1 MPLPLKQQL
10 DILLRGVAEVLP
22 KDELERKIAQSIKE
36 NRPLIVKQGF
46 DPSAPDLHI
55 GHAVSIRKL
64 KQFQELGHTVVF
76 LIGDF
81 TGMVGDPSERSA
93 TRPRMTRE
101 EVMKNADTYK
111 RQVFKILDP
120 EKTVI
125 RFNSE
130 WLGKLDIYQILEL
143 TAHHTVARMLERDDF
158 EKRYKSGK
166 PITMLEFL
174 YPLLQAYDS
183 VALKCDV
190 EMGGTD
196 QKFNLLLGR
205 QLQQEYKQ
213 TGQIVFMMPLLAGTD
228 GVEKMSKSLGN
239 YIGINDPPEEIYG
252 RTMSIPDQQIYPYF
266 ELATDVDYAELAN
279 IKTAL
284 NDGNINPRD
293 LKRRLAREIVTLYHS
308 REAAKTAEEKFDLL
322 FIKKD
327 VPDDISEYK
336 HVKGEILL
344 CRLIALSGA
353 TSSSGEAKRM
363 MKQGGVKI
371 DGNRISDPLFVIK
384 FEKPMILQV
393 GKRKFMHIVPEG

>member
-64 KQFQELGHTVVF
+64 KQFQELGHTVAF